1 MSKVISTA
9 KYNSEES
16 WITLTFEDETTSQVS
31 NDDVRRQYTDLY
43 NEWLSEGNIPEPEFT
58 PEELAEQARL
68 EKVFEAK
75 SYLAST
81 DFYMTV
87 DKYATL
93 TEERK
98 AELTQLR
105 AEARVLIN
113 ELEVTDE

>member
-1 MSKVISTA
+1 MFK
-9 KYNSEES
+9 
-16 WITLTFEDETTSQVS
+16 
-31 NDDVRRQYTDLY
+31 
-43 NEWLSEGNIPEPEFT
+43 NIKT
-58 PEELAEQARL
+58 AEQLAQ
-68 EKVFEAK
+68 EAVDAGNAQKVSEAK
-75 SYLAST
+75 AYLSST

>member
-1 MSKVISTA
+1 MINTVKIQGDGYLVNGNMSVPKA
-9 KYNSEES
+9 DGNRHYEEVK
-16 WITLTFEDETTSQVS
+16 I
-31 NDDVRRQYTDLY
+31 
-43 NEWLSEGNIPEPEFT
+43 WLEANTPEPEFT
-58 PEELAEQARL
+58 DAEVAEQARL

-75 SYLAST
+75 AYLAST

>member
-1 MSKVISTA
+1 MTLL
-9 KYNSEES
+9 KYTE
-16 WITLTFEDETTSQVS
+16 ITDYYLVDDIKIAHKDEKEVQ
-31 NDDVRRQYTDLY
+31 Q
-43 NEWLSEGNIPEPEFT
+43 WLSEGNIPEPEFT